1 MLSKKVFDL
10 VKKKIPKI
18 SSTELIALRSGNT
31 SLDRQILNGKVILP
45 STLNMK
51 NKLPDSM
58 VTNLSCPRC
67 HSYVEVYYPSK
78 NYENEQEATTE
89 NQTSN

>member
-1 MLSKKVFDL
+1 MNCWHCN
-10 VKKKIPKI
+10 
-18 SSTELIALRSGNT
+18 TELIWGGDHD
-31 SLDRQILNGKVILP
+31 LDEF
-45 STLNMK
+45 
-51 NKLPDSM
+51 DEAEYSM